1 MGVLP
6 GTTQSNLHSKRE
18 PLNEPRWLRWS
29 ITIQILVLILNINS
43 VRWTDKISTIMLVGS
58 LCLTTAG
65 FIQHITKGK

>member
-6 GTTQSNLHSKRE
+6 NASQSSLHSHNQ
-18 PLNEPRWLRWS
+18 PVSHPRWIRWS
-29 ITIQILVLILNINS
+29 ITTQLGALVLNINS

-58 LCLTTAG
+58 LCLTIAG